1 MLILLPIFIIIMII
15 FTVDVIYFDEAKPV
29 DEPIKKSIEKT
40 DNRKNY
46 INKYLKQ

>member
-1 MLILLPIFIIIMII
+1 MIILVPILLIILII
-15 FTVDVIYFDEAKPV
+15 FAIDMLYFDDVKPV
-29 DEPIKKSIEKT
+29 DEPTKKSIEKT